1 MTARALVRDYAI
13 LVVATLLFSA
23 GFALFLIPAKLSSG
37 GVSGLAI
44 IAHYEWGVDTGP
56 IIFALNVPL
65 LIIGYVFL
73 GGLRFTVRT
82 LVSVA
87 VFSATVDP
95 MAHLVKLPLT
105 HDAFLASLYGGV
117 TIGVGMGLIFGTGA
131 STGGTAIIARML
143 QNMTSESVGILQ
155 VIVDGVIIGIT
166 GLAFGPQL
174 ALYSLVGLYVS
185 GKAIDWTL
193 EGTSGERL
201 ALVISIASEEICTR
215 ITHDM
220 GRGVTVLQG
229 KGGFT
234 GESRPVLMCVLD
246 RSEEPMLR
254 SLVQTIDPKAFLVVS
269 VASTVLGEG
278 FAPLGG
284 AMPLR
289 QRWLARRRPTDD
301 LTN

>member
-1 MTARALVRDYAI
+1 MTSRALVRDYTI
-13 LVVATLLFSA
+13 LVAATLLFSA

-44 IAHYEWGVDTGP
+44 IAHYKWGVPTGP
-56 IIFALNVPL
+56 IVFALNVPL
-65 LIIGYVFL
+65 LVVGYVFL

-87 VFSATVDP
+87 IFSATVDP

-117 TIGVGMGLIFGTGA
+117 IIGVGIGLIFGTGA
-131 STGGTAIIARML
+131 STGGTTIIARML
-143 QNMTSESVGILQ
+143 QDLTSESVGILQ
-155 VIVDGVIIGIT
+155 VIVDGIVIALT
-166 GLAFGPQL
+166 GLAFGPEL

-201 ALVISIASEEICTR
+201 ALVISKHSEEISR
-215 ITHDM
+215 HVLLDM
-220 GRGVTVLQG
+220 ERGVTVLQA
-229 KGGFT
+229 KGGYT
-234 GESRPVLMCVLD
+234 GEDRPVLLCVLD

-254 SLVQTIDPKAFLVVS
+254 SLVQGIDPKAFLVVS

-284 AMPLR
+284 ALPIR
-289 QRWLARRRPTDD
+289 ERWRARKHPADEPTV
-301 LTN
+301 

>member
-1 MTARALVRDYAI
+1 MAVRALIRDYTV
-13 LVVATLLFSA
+13 LVAATLLFSA
-23 GFALFLIPAKLSSG
+23 GFALFLIPAMLSSG

-44 IAHYEWGVDTGP
+44 IAHYKWGVPTGP
-56 IIFALNVPL
+56 VVFLLNVPL
-65 LIIGYVFL
+65 LIAGYVFL

-95 MAHLVKLPLT
+95 IAHLVKLPLT

-117 TIGVGMGLIFGTGA
+117 TIGVGMGLIFGAGA
-131 STGGTAIIARML
+131 STGGTAIIARLL
-143 QNMTSESVGILQ
+143 QNLTSESVGILQ
-155 VIVDGVIIGIT
+155 VIVDGIIIALT
-166 GLAFGPQL
+166 GLAFSPQL

-201 ALVISIASEEICTR
+201 ALVVSSASEEICR
-215 ITHDM
+215 HITHDM
-220 GRGVTVLQG
+220 ERGVTVLQA

-234 GESRPVLMCVLD
+234 GQDRPVLLCVLD

-254 SLVQTIDPKAFLVVS
+254 SLVQAIDPKAFLVVS

-289 QRWLARRRPTDD
+289 ERWLARRRRTDEI
-301 LTN
+301 TV